1 MGLLKMLVQG
11 IVLFFVA
18 TAFSSAEELVQKQ
31 RNPKVFYVSTT
42 SSISTVSTA
51 SFCLVPSATDTAIAT
66 CAKKKKRALNILKAA
81 PVQSSA
87 RIDPSSAVVAED
99 PL

>member
-1 MGLLKMLVQG
+1 M
-11 IVLFFVA
+11 
-18 TAFSSAEELVQKQ
+18 
-31 RNPKVFYVSTT
+31 FYVSTT

-99 PL
+99 PLQLDSSSLDLNNAEIKNR